1 MPQIAGA
8 LTFFAGTLLL
18 LSGATPGMDDR
29 LHALYQFLPLIV
41 VEASHLAGSVIGL
54 GLLIL
59 ARALFRRV
67 HMAYHITFWLLSAG
81 IFASLLKGLDFEE
94 ATVLAVVLGVLTLGR
109 NAFHRPT
116 AILSE
121 RVGPV
126 WVVSI
131 IGVISLAVWIGFV
144 AYRNV
149 D

>member
-1 MPQIAGA
+1 
-8 LTFFAGTLLL
+8 
-18 LSGATPGMDDR
+18 
-29 LHALYQFLPLIV
+29 
-41 VEASHLAGSVIGL
+41 VIGL

-67 HMAYHITFWLLSAG
+67 HAAYHITFWLLTAG

-94 ATVLAVVLGVLTLGR
+94 ALVLAVVLGVLTLGR
-109 NAFHRPT
+109 GAFHRPT

-144 AYRNV
+144 AYRHV
-149 D
+149 DYSDELWWTETRHACCAHLS